1 MRKKLALIMIVTV
14 LLLTWVSP
22 ALIAAA
28 DEVVDQALDWLKEQ
42 QNADG
47 GFSDGFSPDSSLS
60 ATTEVVIA
68 LAAGGQDAGMVRS
81 ADGASPLDYL
91 HQQVSDSQVEGVG
104 TTAKV
109 VLALVAAG
117 VDPTDFAGQ
126 DLVGQLEAAF
136 DTDSGAYGGSIFDQ
150 ALVVLALANAG
161 QVVPEGAIDYL
172 LAYQTTDGA
181 WNFLGDTSEQTGD
194 TNTTALV
201 VQAVVAAGRDE
212 GTEQALAYLTSIQNE
227 DGGWPY
233 QNPSDFGTETDANST
248 ALVLETLY
256 ALGQATED
264 WQMGDA
270 DPSSA
275 LLSLQNASGS
285 FSYQASFPGDN
296 ALATIQAIPALM
308 GVTLAKVQSVAT
320 SAIPGEA
327 VTTTPPTTMP
337 EAGGSA
343 GVSVASILGT
353 MIAGLSL
360 VAVGL
365 RLKRMRK
372 PAAQ

>member
-136 DTDSGAYGGSIFDQ
+136 DTDSGAYGGSIFEQ

-161 QVVPEGAIDYL
+161 QVVPEGAVDYL
-172 LAYQTTDGA
+172 LAHQTADGA

-248 ALVLETLY
+248 ALVLEALY

>member
-1 MRKKLALIMIVTV
+1 MLVTV
-14 LLLTWVSP
+14 LLFTLVSP
-22 ALIAAA
+22 TLVAAA

-81 ADGASPLDYL
+81 AAGASPLDYL
-91 HQQVSDSQVEGVG
+91 YQQVSDGQVEGVG

-117 VDPTDFAGQ
+117 IDPAEFAGQ

-161 QVVPEGAIDYL
+161 QTVPDGAVDYF
-172 LAYQTTDGA
+172 LAHQTPDGA
-181 WNFLGDTSEQTGD
+181 WNFLGDTVEQTGD

-201 VQAVVAAGRDE
+201 VQALVAAGRDE

-248 ALVLETLY
+248 ALVLEAIY
-256 ALGQATED
+256 ALGQAAED
-264 WQMGDA
+264 WQIGDA

-275 LLSLQNASGS
+275 LLSLQNDSGS

-296 ALATIQAIPALM
+296 ALATIQAIPPLM

-320 SAIPGEA
+320 SAVPGEA
-327 VTTTPPTTMP
+327 VTTAPPTTMP

-343 GVSVASILGT
+343 GVSAAGVIGI
-353 MIAGLSL
+353 MVAGLSL
-360 VAVGL
+360 VTIGL

-372 PAAQ
+372 PIAQ